1 MIKLTNIKES
11 YWSSIGYDPFYD
23 EYVMDVPIKAGTAE
37 WHVFYK
43 VPKEYYD
50 MASPD
55 CEFLQTL
62 SNNIFTGNAWG
73 LADYDLT
80 YIGSTSEAARIAN
93 PERWNDPRYDTL

>member
-1 MIKLTNIKES
+1 MIKLTNIKET

-23 EYVMDVPIKAGTAE
+23 EYVMVVPIVAGHYKWE
-37 WHVFYK
+37 VFYK

-55 CEFLQTL
+55 NEFLKTL
-62 SNNIFTGNAWG
+62 SDNIFSGNAAG
-73 LADYDLT
+73 LAEYDLT
-80 YIGSTSEAARIAN
+80 YLGGTAAAARIAD